1 MLVTLCMCF
10 MVEAKR
16 KLFKTGP
23 KARKRKEAARM
34 ATDYIP
40 RVAVQEAFIAD
51 SVYYAFWSCYNILC
65 EMEKMEKRKGAD
77 P

>member
-1 MLVTLCMCF
+1 MDKHHVI
-10 MVEAKR
+10 
-16 KLFKTGP
+16 
-23 KARKRKEAARM
+23 AARNHSYEGM
-34 ATDYIP
+34 LAAQYMQDSARTK
-40 RVAVQEAFIAD
+40 QEAFIAD